1 MRPGA
6 GKGCR
11 HRENIAAMGW
21 ILGSRARRGLFVVV
35 LLVLGLA
42 GCQTLDQQQRRWI
55 FQPSDRSWG
64 SSATAADGLQ
74 DVWIDFESRETG
86 GPARLHGLWLP
97 AARGDAPRCCCTCTV
112 HAGTCA
118 AAPGACAACTNW
130 ASRCWASTT
139 AASAAARRSSQSEAM
154 AYEDARA
161 AWGWL
166 GAQHPQSRRFVFGH
180 SLGGAIAVHL
190 ASEVDDAAGLM
201 VEGSFTSIPDVFSSL
216 KWGWL
221 PVGPL
226 ITQRFDAAERIART
240 RAPVLVVHGSDDRLI
255 PPALGRALYDRAP
268 RTQALPCWSK
278 AAPTTTRTG
287 WRRTSTV
294 RRWATCSGWASG
306 ADAGPGLS
314 GGLTPGPPPGRE
326 TDTSPVRHL
335 DGDARHT
342 GRQRATPPVPRSWAC
357 CIRPVAP

>member
-1 MRPGA
+1 
-6 GKGCR
+6 
-11 HRENIAAMGW
+11 
-21 ILGSRARRGLFVVV
+21 V

-97 AARGDAPRCCCTCTV
+97 AARGRCAGAAVPARCTLGRARQRLAHAP
-112 HAGTCA
+112 HARTGLRGAGHRLPRLRPQQRRSCRQRPWPTKTRVP
-118 AAPGACAACTNW
+118 PGA
-130 ASRCWASTT
+130 
-139 AASAAARRSSQSEAM
+139 
-154 AYEDARA
+154 
-161 AWGWL
+161 GWP
-166 GAQHPQSRRFVFGH
+166 QHPQSRRFVFGH

-226 ITQRFDAAERIART
+226 ITQRFDAAERIARK

-268 RTQALPCWSK
+268 GPKRFVLVEGGTHHNTNGLAQDQYR
-278 AAPTTTRTG
+278 AAMG
-287 WRRTSTV
+287 
-294 RRWATCSGWASG
+294 
-306 ADAGPGLS
+306 DLFGL
-314 GGLTPGPPPGRE
+314 GLGR
-326 TDTSPVRHL
+326 
-335 DGDARHT
+335 
-342 GRQRATPPVPRSWAC
+342 
-357 CIRPVAP
+357 